1 MNDTNNSVENDQKPN
16 DQELKDEKDSAQ
28 PKKKRGRKRKVKP
41 ENEKSDSEG
50 ENNQPK
56 QKRRKRRKK
65 KVHILR
71 LARPSRSVVIGFFVR
86 ELNRFIF

>member
-1 MNDTNNSVENDQKPN
+1 MKE
-16 DQELKDEKDSAQ
+16 EKDSTQ

-65 KVHILR
+65 KVNAYDRLHNHRFDKMAFILGVSIKI
-71 LARPSRSVVIGFFVR
+71 ARRPHGRFVA
-86 ELNRFIF
+86 NFGVFIQI